1 MVTLETLKKS
11 VGKKNSNSKIFAW
24 LADLERAS
32 GDLDTALNRIDGGLT
47 LYSNDIAA
55 MIVRAKIL
63 FQKEDFDGCV
73 QQCDK
78 ILVKDPFNLAAQK
91 IMGDAYDKL
100 GNVAERNLC
109 YRRYHDMDP
118 LNNFWKDEYDV
129 IPDAA
134 LSAAMGGLAED
145 AFNMPGGDEE
155 SLDFNL
161 SESEGMFDKSV
172 EAGAAASDA
181 APAEAPA
188 ASPFEKSNDSFDLS
202 LDDGPEESLNAPA
215 EAGVSLDEPAPAAS
229 PFGGF
234 DLNEE
239 EAPAEED
246 DPFAAL
252 AAMLPN
258 GDAADDSAVEDLSAS
273 LESVMQSIESGE
285 PAAVEEFPVD
295 ENISGNDVNSALADM
310 FGLDD
315 DLEADDA
322 PAAPAQQVV
331 LDEEAEANAS
341 SIFGKPAAEDKPMSV
356 DNAFNSIFG
365 EDELPEE
372 LPQNTAKPEPAVEEP
387 AEEVATA
394 ASALDEDKPTTVDNA
409 FDSIFG
415 EDELPEEKPQPA
427 AGEWS
432 PEPAAET
439 VGEWSP
445 TPAAEPIEE
454 AAEPAAEEIEEDSF
468 GGGLFEKSAEDKPTT
483 VDNAFDSIFGE
494 DELPEEKPAE
504 TSSAEAVFGS
514 GLFEKSAGADIF
526 EKSFAAASEALGL
539 TEPAE
544 EPAAEEAL
552 ELPTDDFV
560 LDEPA
565 AETPAAESA
574 EVATA
579 EPAAEESAVSAED
592 FLNSFGSLN
601 LDEDK
606 PAEDLAVE
614 DVAAPAAEPAAEWS
628 VDAAL
633 AAELAPEEEKSEV
646 ADAFGSIFG
655 DDDDL
660 PEEKPAEVAEEVS
673 ADPADSFGNLSF
685 GEDKAAEDLAVED
698 LAVEDVAAPAEEKSE
713 VADAFGSIFGDDDDL
728 PEEKIAEPVALEEPV
743 AEVETPADPMIASPM
758 DFVLDDAPAAA
769 EEAASEETPVEEKF
783 EVDSAFSSIFGD
795 EDDLPAENA
804 AEPVAE
810 PVDDRTLAEKV
821 DSAESELEMPS
832 AEAQPATEDLA
843 QEMGGAFASMF
854 GNDDDLDLPD
864 SKASAVKDSESTGAA
879 VEEIAATV
887 GSDEAKSDLDKSFD
901 SLFGGDDS
909 LDFGAEKPAA
919 PKATPGELNSLET
932 EVSGAFKGLF
942 DMEDDSLEESMPSNK
957 GVDFLMS
964 GDSDDEVSASLIN
977 NPDAP
982 LDRGAHELDE
992 SLNTRTL
999 AEIYFDQGLY
1009 GKALDIYAD
1018 LAQKEP
1024 DNAEIAARLDEIE
1037 KIYRTKFG
1045 GNA

>member
-1 MVTLETLKKS
+1 MTVTLETLKKS
-11 VGKKNSNSKIFAW
+11 VGKKNNNSKIFAW
-24 LADLERAS
+24 LADLERAA
-32 GDLDTALNRIDGGLT
+32 GDLDSALNRVNGGLT
-47 LYSNDIAA
+47 LYPHDVAA

-100 GNVAERNLC
+100 GNVGERNLC

-134 LSAAMGGLAED
+134 LGAAMGGLAED
-145 AFNMPGGDEE
+145 AFNMPGGDDE

-161 SESEGMFDKSV
+161 GESDGMFEKSV
-172 EAGAAASDA
+172 EEGSTASEASASESSAFEKSSDSFNLSLDESA
-181 APAEAPA
+181 DETFDAPA
-188 ASPFEKSNDSFDLS
+188 ASPFT
-202 LDDGPEESLNAPA
+202 LDDQDAPA
-215 EAGVSLDEPAPAAS
+215 EQTAEQSFAGAAAEPS
-229 PFGGF
+229 PFGGIN
-234 DLNEE
+234 LNEE
-239 EAPAEED
+239 EDVPAEED

-273 LESVMQSIESGE
+273 LESVMQSIEAGE
-285 PAAVEEFPVD
+285 PAAAEEFPVD
-295 ENISGNDVNSALADM
+295 DNISGNDVNSALADM

-315 DLEADDA
+315 DLEADEA

-331 LDEEAEANAS
+331 VDEEAEANAS

-356 DNAFNSIFG
+356 DNAFDSIFG

-372 LPQNTAKPEPAVEEP
+372 LPQTTAQAEPAVEEP
-387 AEEVATA
+387 AEEVAPAVSAIDEDKPTTVDNAFDSIFGVDELPEEKPQTTASEWTVDAAPAAESVEPAAESVAEWSPSPVSEEVEEDSFGGGLFEKSAESDDLTLDEPEEVAPA
-394 ASALDEDKPTTVDNA
+394 ASAIDEDKPTTVDNA

-415 EDELPEEKPQPA
+415 EDELPEEKP
-427 AGEWS
+427 AG
-432 PEPAAET
+432 
-439 VGEWSP
+439 
-445 TPAAEPIEE
+445 
-454 AAEPAAEEIEEDSF
+454 
-468 GGGLFEKSAEDKPTT
+468 SA
-483 VDNAFDSIFGE
+483 
-494 DELPEEKPAE
+494 
-504 TSSAEAVFGS
+504 SAEAVFGS

-539 TEPAE
+539 S
-544 EPAAEEAL
+544 EPAAE
-552 ELPTDDFV
+552 PV
-560 LDEPA
+560 
-565 AETPAAESA
+565 AESA
-574 EVATA
+574 E
-579 EPAAEESAVSAED
+579 EE
-592 FLNSFGSLN
+592 LT
-601 LDEDK
+601 LDGFEM
-606 PAEDLAVE
+606 PAVE
-614 DVAAPAAEPAAEWS
+614 EAAPAEVAEEPVEEPAPAAEWS

-633 AAELAPEEEKSEV
+633 AAELAPADDSADELSLDMPAEENSEV
-646 ADAFGSIFG
+646 ASAFGSIFG

-660 PEEKPAEVAEEVS
+660 PEEKPVASESVASEPEAPVAEVETPVDPVIASPMDFVLDEAPAKEDVAEE
-673 ADPADSFGNLSF
+673 L
-685 GEDKAAEDLAVED
+685 AEV
-698 LAVEDVAAPAEEKSE
+698 PAEEKLE
-713 VADAFGSIFGDDDDL
+713 VDSAFSSIFGDDDDL
-728 PEEKIAEPVALEEPV
+728 PEEK
-743 AEVETPADPMIASPM
+743 
-758 DFVLDDAPAAA
+758 
-769 EEAASEETPVEEKF
+769 
-783 EVDSAFSSIFGD
+783 
-795 EDDLPAENA
+795 PAEI
-804 AEPVAE
+804 EE

-821 DSAESELEMPS
+821 DSAESELELPA
-832 AEAQPATEDLA
+832 AEQPATEDLA

-864 SKASAVKDSESTGAA
+864 TKASAVKDTESTGAA

-901 SLFGGDDS
+901 SLFGDDDS
-909 LDFGAEKPAA
+909 LDLGNDDLPAEKPAA
-919 PKATPGELNSLET
+919 SKAPAAELNSLET

-982 LDRGAHELDE
+982 LDRGAHELDD

-1045 GNA
+1045 GDA